1 MPFALVQLQRSYGL
15 QPRVARHAL
24 PWVKSF
30 PFRTA
35 RRFRPAFSRASLAA
49 TALRLFLRAALSQGR
64 PCGANLGLE
73 APNAFGVKNSALRS
87 PQATMDRSV
96 FNAVW
101 YKGPANGGIKQ
112 AFRAKFPWDKKAGKP
127 LTCPQVRSPPRAE
140 ANWRAQRGK
149 RGQARGNRSASRC
162 EPRKGE
168 RRASFCR
175 EGDAR

>member
-1 MPFALVQLQRSYGL
+1 MRRSQKAGEISRAGSSLVAPILYQTTLKRGRGEPRRRPFALVQLQRSYGL
-15 QPRVARHAL
+15 QPRVARHEL

-35 RRFRPAFSRASLAA
+35 TRFRPAFSRASLAA

-73 APNAFGVKNSALRS
+73 APNAFGVENSAIRS

-101 YKGPANGGIKQ
+101 YYHLAVG
-112 AFRAKFPWDKKAGKP
+112 
-127 LTCPQVRSPPRAE
+127 
-140 ANWRAQRGK
+140 
-149 RGQARGNRSASRC
+149 
-162 EPRKGE
+162 
-168 RRASFCR
+168 
-175 EGDAR
+175 